1 MYLNRRD
8 MGAMDIRRCPHC
20 VRKLWVLTLED
31 VADFSAPEPAVIC
44 RACDSSEPADQAPL
58 FVPHDWDE

>member
-1 MYLNRRD
+1 MYVNRRD

-20 VRKLWVLTLED
+20 VRRLRVLTLEEVD
-31 VADFSAPEPAVIC
+31 GFSVPEPAVIC

-58 FVPHDWDE
+58 FVPHDWDA